1 MEKDETAVK
10 KSERM
15 KRASLLSRSVK
26 FGQKSCGMFYNNVY
40 GRNLFHTI
48 IS

>member
-10 KSERM
+10 KSERI

-26 FGQKSCGMFYNNVY
+26 FGLKGCGVFYNNVY
-40 GRNLFHTI
+40 GRNLFNTI
-48 IS
+48 IG